1 MSLKEMNTKK
11 LTLDLVVGLDSGLED
26 LVNLLEKGKT
36 ELYYLESIIS
46 FFVKKRISRSCD
58 NFAEG
63 FGGLKW

>member
-11 LTLDLVVGLDSGLED
+11 LTPDLVVGLDSGLED

-46 FFVKKRISRSCD
+46 FFVKNGYPEAVTILLK
-58 NFAEG
+58 
-63 FGGLKW
+63 GLED

>member
-46 FFVKKRISRSCD
+46 FFVKNGYPEAVTILLK
-58 NFAEG
+58 
-63 FGGLKW
+63 GLED

>member
-11 LTLDLVVGLDSGLED
+11 LTLDLVVGLDSGLEN

-46 FFVKKRISRSCD
+46 FFVKNGYPEAVTILLK
-58 NFAEG
+58 
-63 FGGLKW
+63 GLED